1 MLEPLPSKRWNFST
15 AAHLLNRAGFG
26 GPPAEIERL
35 FALGPE
41 KAVSHFVDYES
52 ISDDMPSPPWAKADP
67 EREEKLRTARQA
79 PEEER
84 RKLLREEQ
92 QKQRQHSVQLRGWW
106 LERMAK

>member
-1 MLEPLPSKRWNFST
+1 MPEPLRRKRWNFTT

-26 GPPAEIERL
+26 GPPVEIERL
-35 FALGPE
+35 VALGPE
-41 KAVSHFVDYES
+41 KAVSHFVDYET
-52 ISDDMPSPPWAKADP
+52 IPDDTSNPSWAKGDP

-92 QKQRQHSVQLRGWW
+92 QRQRQHSVQLRGWW
-106 LERMAK
+106 L